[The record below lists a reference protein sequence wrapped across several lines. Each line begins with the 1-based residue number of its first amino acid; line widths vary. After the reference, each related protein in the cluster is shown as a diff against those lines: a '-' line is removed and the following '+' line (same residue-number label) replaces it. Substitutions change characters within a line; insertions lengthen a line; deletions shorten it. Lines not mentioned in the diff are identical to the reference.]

1 MRAKQRWLQNIVYQ
15 VPLKAYEGIA
25 KGPCAHWSPEKRQEN
40 GSKMQPV
47 NITHFYSGF
56 PAVCLGLRSHMKP
69 KWPGDWH
76 SLGLGRWPKI
86 MGGGKLCTLPL
97 TFQESSLECAGSKG
111 LPQLLEVIPLDS
123 SGPGRGQD
131 GAMLG
136 ASWPMLGLV
145 WTQVGLGWTQGGS
158 CWPKLRPC

>member
-1 MRAKQRWLQNIVYQ
+1 MQVLHTPSNFSKKFLGVCWLLGAA
-15 VPLKAYEGIA
+15 PAA
-25 KGPCAHWSPEKRQEN
+25 RSHSCR
-40 GSKMQPV
+40 
-47 NITHFYSGF
+47 F
-56 PAVCLGLRSHMKP
+56 PDVCLGLRSHMKP
-69 KWPGDWH
+69 KWPGDWP
-76 SLGLGRWPKI
+76 SLGLGRRPKI

-111 LPQLLEVIPLDS
+111 LPQLLEVIPWDS

-145 WTQVGLGWTQGGS
+145 WTHVGPGWTQGGS